1 MPAIIYKGY
10 SAPHCNSSV
19 HCFTLGS
26 NPSSYLDMW
35 GREVGGLC
43 TRYVVFSY
51 VDFYNQRSLK
61 QEVIKLHSKQ

>member
-26 NPSSYLDMW
+26 NPSSYLGCGDEKSA
-35 GREVGGLC
+35 GYAQD
-43 TRYVVFSY
+43 T
-51 VDFYNQRSLK
+51 
-61 QEVIKLHSKQ
+61 